1 MDLLSTRG
9 QVVLDD
15 SQVRL
20 RTSSALAR
28 FTELF
33 ALKADQSTVDNLPT
47 TTQVQALIDAA
58 IAALKGGAPA
68 LLDTLDE
75 IAAAIND
82 DADVYNTLLTL
93 IGQKQTALTLPSTQ
107 QGTNLLAN
115 GVLRD
120 IEVSGLATMTHDGST
135 VFIAVNGM
143 TNATFQTHRTEMI
156 AALLTKQPNLSS
168 GGGTGQEILTG
179 TTIRRLRVTG
189 PGSLTADANEVLL
202 ALTGYTQ
209 AEVNTL
215 LAGKETKRPV
225 ERKKCRRIYAE

>member
-1 MDLLSTRG
+1 MDLLSTQG

-47 TTQVQALIDAA
+47 TTQVQTLIDAA

-75 IAAAIND
+75 LAAAIND
-82 DADVYNTLLTL
+82 DEQVYQTLLTL
-93 IGQKQTALTLPSTQ
+93 IGGKQATLTLPNTQ

-120 IEVSGLATMTHDGST
+120 LEVSGRVTMTHVNDT
-135 VFIAVNGM
+135 VFITVNGVS
-143 TNATFQTHRTEMI
+143 NSTFAVHRTEMI
-156 AALLTKQPNLSS
+156 ASLLTKQDNLRS
-168 GGGTGQEILTG
+168 GGGTG
-179 TTIRRLRVTG
+179 RRCSQVSRGLG
-189 PGSLTADANEVLL
+189 A
-202 ALTGYTQ
+202 
-209 AEVNTL
+209 
-215 LAGKETKRPV
+215 
-225 ERKKCRRIYAE
+225 

>member
-47 TTQVQALIDAA
+47 TTQVQTLIDAA

-75 IAAAIND
+75 LAASLGD
-82 DADVYNTLLTL
+82 QTDAYNALLTL
-93 IGQKQTALTLPSTQ
+93 IGGKQATLTLPNTQ
-107 QGTNLLAN
+107 HGTN
-115 GVLRD
+115 
-120 IEVSGLATMTHDGST
+120 
-135 VFIAVNGM
+135 F
-143 TNATFQTHRTEMI
+143 
-156 AALLTKQPNLSS
+156 
-168 GGGTGQEILTG
+168 
-179 TTIRRLRVTG
+179 
-189 PGSLTADANEVLL
+189 
-202 ALTGYTQ
+202 
-209 AEVNTL
+209 
-215 LAGKETKRPV
+215 
-225 ERKKCRRIYAE
+225 C

>member
-47 TTQVQALIDAA
+47 TTQVQVLIDAA

-75 IAAAIND
+75 LAAAIND
-82 DADVYNTLLTL
+82 DSDVYNTLLTL
-93 IGQKQTALTLPSTQ
+93 IGQKQTALTLPNTQ

-120 IEVSGLATMTHDGST
+120 IECTGLATST
-135 VFIAVNGM
+135 FNDNTLFITVNGVSSS
-143 TNATFQTHRTEMI
+143 TFAAHRTEMI
-156 AALLTKQPNLSS
+156 ASLLNKQDNLSS
-168 GGGTGQEILTG
+168 GGGTGTEVLTG
-179 TTIRRLRVTG
+179 TITSEDCESQCLG
-189 PGSLTADANEVLL
+189 A
-202 ALTGYTQ
+202 
-209 AEVNTL
+209 
-215 LAGKETKRPV
+215 
-225 ERKKCRRIYAE
+225 